1 MCQLLGMSCNVPT
14 DICFSF
20 TGFQARGGITD
31 THTDG
36 WGISFFEDH
45 GVRMFLDHQASAR
58 SPIAELVRQYPIKSK
73 TVISHIRKA
82 TQGKVSLENT
92 HPFQRELWGE
102 YWVFAHN
109 GHLSGPLPELSGSF
123 QPVGTTDSERAF
135 CVILQA
141 LSDRFGRN
149 RPSLEEL
156 TTEIEAL
163 SKKLGAMGEFNFLL
177 SNGKA
182 LFAHC
187 STRLA
192 YIVRQAPFTMAALKD
207 QNLKVNFKDVTT
219 HHDIVA
225 VIATQP
231 ITTNEDWTTLEPGTL
246 CVFSEGKILSSLK
259 TVAGEPYRPECKAVS
274 SQ

>member
-1 MCQLLGMSCNVPT
+1 MCQLLGMNCNVPT

-36 WGISFFEDH
+36 WGISFFEDQ
-45 GVRMFLDHQASAR
+45 GVRLFLDHQASAR

-82 TQGKVSLENT
+82 THGKVSLENT
-92 HPFQRELWGE
+92 HPFQRELWGQ

-109 GHLSGPLPELSGSF
+109 GHLSNRLPELTGPF
-123 QPVGTTDSERAF
+123 QPVGTTDSESAF
-135 CVILQA
+135 CVMLQA
-141 LSDRFGRN
+141 LSERFGKQM
-149 RPSLEEL
+149 PALEDL
-156 TTEIEAL
+156 TSEIARL
-163 SKKLGAMGEFNFLL
+163 ATHLGSGSEFNFLL

-187 STRLA
+187 STRLS
-192 YIVRQAPFTMAALKD
+192 YLVREAPFTTAALKD
-207 QNLKVNFKDVTT
+207 QNLKVNVKEVTT
-219 HHDIVA
+219 PHDVVA

-231 ITTNEDWTTLEPGTL
+231 ITADEAWTTIEPGTL
-246 CVFSEGKILSSLK
+246 CVFAEGLLQARHT
-259 TVAGEPYRPECKAVS
+259 TVAGVPYQAGR
-274 SQ
+274 